1 MKNQLL
7 CISIIIFVLGT
18 LLGTAQK
25 VHSDTI
31 NGKVVVYKGYTDE
44 QFNDLKDKLHR
55 IIIALEKQHEIFV
68 LDKKE
73 EFKERIKKVNQSLD
87 KGEIDQV
94 KADEFKKNQAV
105 DLARLIESHRNS
117 IDAKIDL
124 IRTNRASS
132 YFDFGVEEEFEN
144 SVAIS
149 TKDGVKINVAKTNKT
164 AQKYVRTYSGFSLSF
179 GYNFMNGD
187 RLSIHDFSYPNNNY
201 FAIGYKWKT
210 TLDKNKNN
218 FRLIYGVEYQTHGTQ
233 LNGLRYFSQGDPTVV
248 SPLSDILENGS
259 MVRKAKFR
267 QDQIVFPLHL
277 EIGGADRKEYE
288 DGRVRFREDGKFRVG
303 LGGFV
308 GFNTSS
314 RLKLKYELD
323 GRDIKE
329 TRINNFDNETFLYG
343 VDAYLGW
350 EDVTFFGRMNL
361 NNVFKPGSENAQ
373 YIAFGIRIQ

>member
-7 CISIIIFVLGT
+7 CISVIIFVLGT
-18 LLGTAQK
+18 LLGIAQEQKLDSLDVVNGTSTEYKALLNAEIEVLNEKHNRYAAEQKTELKEWVELINKRIDNGELSNEKGQLLKQERANQIAARIAAHRAKTDAEIEFAKVRGNVTAQ
-25 VHSDTI
+25 SSTI
-31 NGKVVVYKGYTDE
+31 EV
-44 QFNDLKDKLHR
+44 
-55 IIIALEKQHEIFV
+55 
-68 LDKKE
+68 
-73 EFKERIKKVNQSLD
+73 
-87 KGEIDQV
+87 
-94 KADEFKKNQAV
+94 
-105 DLARLIESHRNS
+105 
-117 IDAKIDL
+117 
-124 IRTNRASS
+124 
-132 YFDFGVEEEFEN
+132 
-144 SVAIS
+144 S
-149 TKDGVKINVAKTNKT
+149 TKNGIKVDVTQNHRENA
-164 AQKYVRTYSGFSLSF
+164 KYVRTYSGFSLSF

-210 TLDKNKNN
+210 TLDKDKNN
-218 FRLIYGVEYQTHGTQ
+218 FRLVYGVEYQTHGTQ

-350 EDVTFFGRMNL
+350 EDITFFGRLNL
-361 NNVFKPGSENAQ
+361 NNVFKTGSENAQ
-373 YIAFGIRIQ
+373 YVAFGIRIQ